1 MPKEL
6 ELLQEWK
13 QRLGLQNWQ
22 ITLTDNVDPED
33 MTVKDAMGC
42 TSYQEVMRTASIQI
56 INPEKIEE
64 TLRPFDYEETLVHEL
79 LHLKLGLL
87 ERGTD
92 WDNKLQLRVLHMI
105 IDDLA
110 RALVDAK
117 RFGCKQEDV
126 KNETKKSVK

>member
-42 TSYQEVMRTASIQI
+42 TSYQEVMRAASIQI
-56 INPEKIEE
+56 INPERIEE

-79 LHLKLGLL
+79 LHLKLGIL

-92 WDNKLQLRVLHMI
+92 WESKLQLRVLHMI

-117 RFGCKQEDV
+117 RSGNGDI
-126 KNETKKSVK
+126 KNETKKLTK